1 MVESIANGMFDI
13 YSLPKLHRE
22 EHLRFRHTTK
32 STEGLFMAINGTQFE
47 HVIGRT
53 RMESAFPQIT
63 SFLTAWQV
71 YTAVRISFNN
81 ERAASINY
89 WTERIIVRANN
100 HPWLSV
106 LNYAV
111 AFFQKYQN
119 APPDAWFNT
128 DLELI
133 ADHLITPSHPK
144 AANNPGTSYKA
155 SPKKS
160 DNPFHSN
167 ICQNWNHP
175 KRGCSTKERS
185 GIECTRLHVCYT
197 CRKVTT
203 KLINALNSQLPVR
216 QVDPLGPTLRSHHE
230 QI

>member
-1 MVESIANGMFDI
+1 
-13 YSLPKLHRE
+13 
-22 EHLRFRHTTK
+22 
-32 STEGLFMAINGTQFE
+32 MAS
-47 HVIGRT
+47 H
-53 RMESAFPQIT
+53 
-63 SFLTAWQV
+63 
-71 YTAVRISFNN
+71 TAVRISFNN

-133 ADHLITPSHPK
+133 ADHLITSSPQTTLGPPTKPLRRNQTTPFIQTYVKIGITRKGDVRRRKDLELNALVFMYVILVAK
-144 AANNPGTSYKA
+144 A
-155 SPKKS
+155 
-160 DNPFHSN
+160 
-167 ICQNWNHP
+167 
-175 KRGCSTKERS
+175 
-185 GIECTRLHVCYT
+185 
-197 CRKVTT
+197 TT
-203 KLINALNSQLPVR
+203 KLINALNSQLPVH